1 MCKVCLYNYSWTVV
15 WPLQRTNRWKICPNT
30 LLHSVGFIRKN
41 SKILPRYPTMQMDV
55 VNPGLKKIQFAS
67 KSLWTKDQILL
78 MYASFA
84 QVTNNLLVQCKDFKT
99 CWLAAIF
106 FYHKSMLSST
116 SEIWLF
122 KEFTILF
129 TTGLNFKIIK
139 FIIDNDF
146 H

>member
-1 MCKVCLYNYSWTVV
+1 MNSSLASPKDKPMKDLSQYTTAQCRLHTQECL
-15 WPLQRTNRWKICPNT
+15 
-30 LLHSVGFIRKN
+30 

-55 VNPGLKKIQFAS
+55 VNPGLKKNPVC
-67 KSLWTKDQILL
+67 KPESLWTKDQILL